1 MDVDRRGRRAA
12 GRAFWRAV
20 VIVGLTIAA
29 CGLMP
34 AVSSATTGSA
44 GISENLTVTGTGAPP
59 GIVKGADAVT
69 LLAQPAWLV
78 APSGVF
84 RLRLL
89 VSAHDPAA
97 EQIRV
102 NVYARLTTRTGFDDA
117 LTGQLGQAV
126 IYPLGLDLSKLPR
139 DPAGGVDVDI
149 PINRPATSL
158 NIPTFYAAAGS
169 GVFPIQIGIYD
180 TSGDLQGQPL
190 TTYLVYAEPYPA
202 SGLPKLS
209 VSLVLPVHS
218 APTVDQKGQIGPLPP
233 DQSRA
238 LADLVGGLSRHLDV
252 RLSLAVTPQTLDSL
266 AAGSALDRSTLTELA
281 QLVES
286 GHIQILP
293 STYVSVPMRGW
304 NQVGLG
310 GELNRQLNSGSS
322 ILGAVFGTA
331 PSPRTWVVNG
341 PIDTA
346 ALNNLVG
353 RGAAHFILPDAEL
366 SALPPVARTTTFA
379 LPAELLG
386 TDANPSV
393 YSADSGLT
401 ADFSNRGGA
410 VLAADQLLAEL
421 AMIQLETPGLTRGVA
436 VLPPPGWSPNPT
448 FVDTLLAGL
457 VNHPLLNP
465 VTASGLFSAV
475 PVASVQRSVA
485 VPVPPTGSSAPASS
499 PGSEGSSS
507 QGSASGGS
515 GSTGST
521 SSTSTTIAPGLLAD
535 VAAQL
540 GADADAI
547 RSARERLSGL
557 DAILPQSPEQ
567 AQLLDRD
574 LLTSESSDV
583 TEGQRQSLLGEVFT
597 ASNRV
602 TRLISLPR
610 ASSITLTSTKGEVP
624 LTVLSVPSLR
634 ARVQLRLSSQRL
646 IFHLSF
652 PPGGK
657 CRIPTPTSEVC
668 DLTLTTQNTTLK
680 VPVEARASG
689 VFPIDV
695 SLWTPDGSQMLARNR
710 DTVRSTA
717 VSGVGIILIAVAV
730 VSLAIWWGRDLR
742 YGRRAR
748 RLVPAPGEEDEYGE
762 ADGSAEEF
770 ESGNGS
776 AGEFGDQLTGSGA
789 AGGSDRSVREF
800 FSTPAPEYQQRP
812 SEPRP

>member
-1 MDVDRRGRRAA
+1 MS
-12 GRAFWRAV
+12 
-20 VIVGLTIAA
+20 IAA
-29 CGLMP
+29 CGLVST
-34 AVSSATTGSA
+34 ASSAAPGFVETSG
-44 GISENLTVTGTGAPP
+44 NLTESVTRALP

-69 LLAQPAWLV
+69 LLAQPAWLA

-89 VSAHDPAA
+89 VSAHDPAT
-97 EQIRV
+97 EQLRV

-117 LTGQLGQAV
+117 LAGQPGQAV
-126 IYPLGLDLSKLPR
+126 IYPLWLDLSRLPA

-149 PINRPATSL
+149 PINKAATSF

-169 GVFPIQIGIYD
+169 GVFPIQVGIYD
-180 TSGDLQGQPL
+180 TSGDRQGQPL

-209 VSLVLPVHS
+209 VSVVLPVHS

-238 LADLVGGLSRHLDV
+238 LADLVDSLSRHLDV

-281 QLVES
+281 QLVGS
-286 GHIQILP
+286 GHVEILP

-304 NQVGLG
+304 DDVGLG
-310 GELNRQLNSGSS
+310 DEFNRQLNSGSS

-346 ALNNLVG
+346 TLNKLVG
-353 RGAAHFILPDAEL
+353 RGASRFILPDAEL
-366 SALPPVARTTTFA
+366 SALPPIARTTTFA
-379 LPAELLG
+379 VPAGLLG

-393 YSADSGLT
+393 YGADSGLT
-401 ADFSNRGGA
+401 ADFSNRGGP

-436 VLPPPGWSPNPT
+436 VLPPPDWSPNPT
-448 FVDTLLAGL
+448 FVDALLAGL

-485 VPVPPTGSSAPASS
+485 VPVPAAAPSGSA
-499 PGSEGSSS
+499 GSEQSGGSASA
-507 QGSASGGS
+507 GSASGGS
-515 GSTGST
+515 GSGSESTGST
-521 SSTSTTIAPGLLAD
+521 SATATTIAPALLAD
-535 VAAQL
+535 AAAQL
-540 GADADAI
+540 GADAAAL

-557 DAILPQSPEQ
+557 GAILPQSPEQ
-567 AQLLDRD
+567 AQELDRD
-574 LLTSESSDV
+574 LLTAESSDL
-583 TEGQRQSLLGEVFT
+583 TETQRQSLLGVVFI

-610 ASSITLTSTKGEVP
+610 SSSITLTSTKGEVP
-624 LTVLSVPSLR
+624 LTVLSAPSLR

-657 CRIPTPTSEVC
+657 CSIPTPTSEVC

-680 VPVEARASG
+680 VPVETRASG
-689 VFPIDV
+689 VFPLDV

-717 VSGVGIILIAVAV
+717 VSGVGIILIALAV
-730 VSLAIWWGRDLR
+730 VSLAIWWVRDLR

-748 RLVPAPGEEDEYGE
+748 RLVPPPGEEGEYGG
-762 ADGSAEEF
+762 ADGSAGEF
-770 ESGNGS
+770 ESGNGF
-776 AGEFGDQLTGSGA
+776 ADEFGDQLTGAGA
-789 AGGSDRSVREF
+789 PGGSERSTGEF
-800 FSTPAPEYQQRP
+800 FATPAPEYQQRP

>member
-1 MDVDRRGRRAA
+1 
-12 GRAFWRAV
+12 
-20 VIVGLTIAA
+20 VGLIIAA

-34 AVSSATTGSA
+34 AVSSVTPVSAATGGSLTAA
-44 GISENLTVTGTGAPP
+44 GTTALAGVG
-59 GIVKGADAVT
+59 KGADAVT
-69 LLAQPAWLV
+69 LLAQPAWLA

-89 VSAHDPAA
+89 VSAHDPAN

-117 LTGQLGQAV
+117 LTGQLGQAI
-126 IYPLGLDLSKLPR
+126 IYPLTLDVSKLHA

-149 PINRPATSL
+149 PINRPASSL

-190 TTYLVYAEPYPA
+190 TTYLVYAEPYAA
-202 SGLPKLS
+202 SGLPRLS

-218 APTVDQKGQIGPLPP
+218 APTVDQKGQVGALPP

-238 LADLVGGLSRHLDV
+238 LADLVDGLSRHLDV

-286 GHIQILP
+286 GHVQILP

-304 NQVGLG
+304 DEVDLG

-346 ALNNLVG
+346 TLNNLVG
-353 RGAAHFILPDAEL
+353 RGATHFILPDAEL

-379 LPAELLG
+379 LPAELMG

-393 YSADSGLT
+393 YGADSGLT
-401 ADFSNRGGA
+401 ADFSNRGGP

-436 VLPPPGWSPNPT
+436 ILPPSGWSPNPT

-475 PVASVQRSVA
+475 PVASLQRSVA
-485 VPVPPTGSSAPASS
+485 VPVPATEPSGS
-499 PGSEGSSS
+499 PGSEGSG
-507 QGSASGGS
+507 GSGSGGS
-515 GSTGST
+515 GFAGST
-521 SSTSTTIAPGLLAD
+521 SSTATTIAPGLLAD

-540 GADADAI
+540 GADAATI

-557 DAILPQSPEQ
+557 GAILPQAPEQ
-567 AQLLDRD
+567 AQVLDRD
-574 LLTSESSDV
+574 LLTSESSDL
-583 TEGQRQSLLGEVFT
+583 TERQRQSLLGVVFT

-602 TRLISLPR
+602 TRLISLPK

-624 LTVLSVPSLR
+624 LTVLSAPSLR

-710 DTVRSTA
+710 DTIRSTA

-730 VSLAIWWGRDLR
+730 LSLAIWWGRDLR

-748 RLVPAPGEEDEYGE
+748 RLVPAPGEEGEYDTE
-762 ADGSAEEF
+762 DGSAEDF

-776 AGEFGDQLTGSGA
+776 SGEFEDQLAGAGASGGS
-789 AGGSDRSVREF
+789 GGSDRSDRSMREF
-800 FSTPAPEYQQRP
+800 FATPAPEYEHRS